1 MEYVSFCLQEN
12 DLTDFKQ
19 YLQERENSNATIEK
33 YLRDVRKFI
42 VFSGR
47 NAEVDKELLLSYKE

>member
-33 YLRDVRKFI
+33 YIRDVRKFI
-42 VFSGR
+42 VFAGR
-47 NAEVDKELLLSYKE
+47 NKKLTKRCC